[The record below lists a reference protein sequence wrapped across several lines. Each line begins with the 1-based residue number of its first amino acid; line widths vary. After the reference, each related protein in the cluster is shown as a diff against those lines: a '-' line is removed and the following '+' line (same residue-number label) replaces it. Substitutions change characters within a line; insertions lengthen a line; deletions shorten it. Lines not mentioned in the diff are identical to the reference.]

1 LVIEEDAILL
11 PGFKN
16 GFIGGSTG
24 LIDKEKWALAGDMR
38 KLRSCEAIEDFLAQK
53 GVKAVSLSEEPV
65 VDIGTIIR
73 LLQSETAA
81 NLPNTFYSLCN

>member
-1 LVIEEDAILL
+1 ML

-53 GVKAVSLSEEPV
+53 VSKP
-65 VDIGTIIR
+65 
-73 LLQSETAA
+73 
-81 NLPNTFYSLCN
+81 SLCQKNRWWT